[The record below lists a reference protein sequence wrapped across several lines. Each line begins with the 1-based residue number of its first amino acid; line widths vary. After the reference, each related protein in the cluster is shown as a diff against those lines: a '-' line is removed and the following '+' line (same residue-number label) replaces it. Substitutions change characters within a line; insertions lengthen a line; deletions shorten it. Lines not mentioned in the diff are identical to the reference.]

1 MYSVA
6 FLTNYIWASLAA
18 GLDCA
23 LARQVAPTLP
33 LATGVA
39 WAMVSAA
46 IQVAQPVQSLQ
57 STWTKRNMQLMNFI
71 PHILSGHANM
81 STFAAQAGDTDSLYF
96 HAVVALTQLIK
107 LG

>member
-6 FLTNYIWASLAA
+6 FVTNYILASLAA

-23 LARQVAPTLP
+23 LARQVSSTLP
-33 LATGVA
+33 LATRVE

-57 STWTKRNMQLMNFI
+57 STWTNRKMQCINFI
-71 PHILSGHANM
+71 PHILPGHANV
-81 STFAAQAGDTDSLYF
+81 STFAAQAGDTDFLYF
-96 HAVVALTQLIK
+96 MLLLHLPNW
-107 LG
+107 